1 MRWTKWQFGVFVL
14 CIITMLLTGCITKNP
29 EYETGY
35 EKGYLDGSI
44 DQISCVMENMINGTN
59 TNDCMGINICNN
71 PLLPMS
77 RKFRKCQE

>member
-44 DQISCVMENMINGTN
+44 DLSDVSQIKANHPKDVTERIMECVKDMESFIKKY
-59 TNDCMGINICNN
+59 
-71 PLLPMS
+71 PSL
-77 RKFRKCQE
+77 RQ